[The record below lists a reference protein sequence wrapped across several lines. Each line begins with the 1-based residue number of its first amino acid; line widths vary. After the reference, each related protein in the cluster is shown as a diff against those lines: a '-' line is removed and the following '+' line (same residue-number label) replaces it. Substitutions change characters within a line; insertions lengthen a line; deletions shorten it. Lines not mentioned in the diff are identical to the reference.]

1 METYCREIIENNP
14 YVTGCAIAFT
24 PYYYKDQELWKKT
37 IFILEM
43 PKKNTLKRGSASI
56 WVVIPVPFHTTIEE
70 FCSQDIGICPVEHA
84 PLNCFGFIDSP
95 LQ

>member
-43 PKKNTLKRGSASI
+43 PKKKHTQKRQKVALAYMTM
-56 WVVIPVPFHTTIEE
+56 V
-70 FCSQDIGICPVEHA
+70 
-84 PLNCFGFIDSP
+84 N
-95 LQ
+95 